1 MEGEWHMPSDKE
13 LVGSKPTLVVTER
26 GDLSLP
32 LSSYR
37 QGFAH
42 LLDLAAPPVSISVL
56 PPGAPTV
63 IGFVRTGQSLR
74 NATAAW
80 KSRK

>member
-1 MEGEWHMPSDKE
+1 MPSDKE
-13 LVGSKPTLVVTER
+13 PAGSRPTLVVTER

-32 LSSYR
+32 PSSYR
-37 QGFAH
+37 QGFAE
-42 LLDLAAPPVSISVL
+42 LLDLAAPPASISVL

-63 IGFVRTGQSLR
+63 IGFIRTGQSIR
-74 NATAAW
+74 DAMAAW